1 MDFGHLGAFF
11 GGGPEMS
18 KSMSNLD
25 FYFMSLVFKFRDFF
39 APRIN
44 ILKEAGIKPGFHVLD
59 FGCGPGAYIMPL
71 ATLVGATGRIYALD
85 IHLLAIKMVQDII
98 TRKKLTNVKTIRSD
112 CKTGLPDNN
121 LDIVLLYDILHG
133 LENMDTILE
142 ELHRVLKP
150 NGILSVRD
158 HHMNESEIASRITKS
173 ELFNVLKKGDK
184 TYNFIKEK

>member
-1 MDFGHLGAFF
+1 
-11 GGGPEMS
+11 
-18 KSMSNLD
+18 MSNLN

-59 FGCGPGAYIMPL
+59 LGCGPGGYIIPL

-85 IHLLAIKMVQDII
+85 IHPLAIKMVQRIV

-112 CKTGLPDNN
+112 CKTGLQDNS
-121 LDIVLLYDILHG
+121 LDIVLLYDILHDLG
-133 LENMDTILE
+133 DTDTILE
-142 ELHRVLKP
+142 ELHRVLKQ

-158 HHMNESEIASRITKS
+158 HHMNENEIASRITSS
-173 ELFNVLKKGDK
+173 ELFKALSKGEK
-184 TYNFIKEK
+184 TYNFIKAK